1 MVTLA
6 GGARVALRPIAPE
19 DAPLITA
26 SFERLSKES
35 RYRRL
40 FTHKDALDPDEL
52 AYLVDVDHQSHE
64 AIIAVDP
71 SNSEALGVARY
82 IRSEVDEEVAEVA
95 VTVADDWQ
103 RRGLGRALLER
114 LASRARRE
122 GIHKFNAFVMSENPG
137 AVKLL
142 TELGETQA
150 LYDTGPVELVVELPA
165 RRGIG
170 AQLAKALR
178 AAAAGSVVPAK
189 TLAHRIADS
198 AGSSPRASSELR
210 PARTIVV
217 GADGSE
223 TGEKALAVA
232 LELGGVLGAALHVV
246 SAYSPSRGSSDAD
259 AVLEA
264 ASRAASA
271 QGLQA
276 FTHARRD
283 DPSEALIAVADEH
296 DADLVVVGATGR
308 NDRSRLLGS
317 VADSLSR
324 NACCSVL
331 IVRRVSD
338 SLTGHVQAT
347 EA

>member
-1 MVTLA
+1 MRRLVTLPD
-6 GGARVALRPIAPE
+6 GARVALRPIAPE

-52 AYLVDVDHQSHE
+52 AYLVDVDHQNHE

-71 SNSEALGVARY
+71 SNSDALGVARY

-137 AVKLL
+137 AVKLM

-150 LYDTGPVELVVELPA
+150 LYDGGPVELVVALPA

-178 AAAAGSVVPAK
+178 AAAAGSVVPAR
-189 TLAHRIADS
+189 TLANRM
-198 AGSSPRASSELR
+198 
-210 PARTIVV
+210 
-217 GADGSE
+217 
-223 TGEKALAVA
+223 
-232 LELGGVLGAALHVV
+232 
-246 SAYSPSRGSSDAD
+246 
-259 AVLEA
+259 
-264 ASRAASA
+264 ASA
-271 QGLQA
+271 
-276 FTHARRD
+276 
-283 DPSEALIAVADEH
+283 SEEPPE
-296 DADLVVVGATGR
+296 GP
-308 NDRSRLLGS
+308 
-317 VADSLSR
+317 
-324 NACCSVL
+324 
-331 IVRRVSD
+331 
-338 SLTGHVQAT
+338 
-347 EA
+347 